1 MKKVIFFMLFVNILF
16 ANVVTIISGEVT
28 SSHIEQGEVTDY
40 KILAS
45 AGSVVTVLLDG
56 LSDDAD
62 MSVRIGHKVQ
72 GNIYDCKSQNSG
84 TKSESCS
91 VTLPKRAELY
101 IRVHGYKPTN
111 YNLKAVETVSNIT
124 ELTSNIAVSG
134 SVQQN
139 ETKFY
144 KIAGVT
150 GSTLDSL
157 ISNLSADADLYV
169 RVGEKPTGSLYD
181 CKSSNSRKN
190 DDSCSITVDKNQ
202 DVYIAVY
209 GYKAASYDVKATL
222 TQQQNSASKIFI
234 IGDSTV
240 YNETLGNV
248 GWGSKLN
255 LYMKNPNNVY
265 NRAREGASSKSFLID
280 SASHHDWSTMKN
292 IMQNANLLNPAYLFI
307 QFGHNDEKEGYRHT
321 ETGRDNSYYTYLKT
335 YIDTAR
341 NLGITPV
348 LITPVN
354 RLYKNKR
361 THGEY
366 PQTMKD
372 LAEDE
377 NVLLLDLEY
386 KSFVEYN
393 KYPNDQVLQNFFAYS
408 GRTHF
413 NAEGAKVVAG
423 WVKELI
429 CNSNEDT
436 LCSQFK

>member
-16 ANVVTIISGEVT
+16 AKVVSITSGEVV
-28 SSHIEQGEVTDY
+28 SSHIAQGAVSDY

-45 AGSVVTVLLDG
+45 AGSEVTVLLDG

-62 MSVRIGHKVQ
+62 ISVRIGHKVQ
-72 GNIYDCKSQNSG
+72 GKKYDCKSQKSG

-91 VTLPKRAELY
+91 VTLPKRAEVY
-101 IRVHGYKPTN
+101 IRVHGRKASN
-111 YNLKAVETVSNIT
+111 FNLKAVETVNNIRA
-124 ELTSNIAVSG
+124 LTSGVALSD
-134 SVQQN
+134 SVKQN

-144 KIAGVT
+144 KIAGVR
-150 GSTLDSL
+150 GATLDSL
-157 ISNLSADADLYV
+157 ITNLSADADLYV
-169 RVGEKPTGSLYD
+169 RVGQKPTESVYD
-181 CKSSNSRKN
+181 CRSVNSRKN

-202 DVYIAVY
+202 DVYIGVY
-209 GYKAASYDVKATL
+209 GYQSTNYEVKATL
-222 TQQQNSASKIFI
+222 NQQQNSGSKIFI

-240 YNETLGNV
+240 YNETPGNV

-255 LYMKNPNNVY
+255 TYMKNSSNVY
-265 NRAREGASSKSFLID
+265 NRAREGASSKSFMID

-292 IMQNANLLNPAYLFI
+292 IMRNANLLNPAYLFI
-307 QFGHNDEKEGYRHT
+307 QFGHNDEKQGYRHT
-321 ETGRDNSYYTYLKT
+321 EPGRDNTYYTHLKT

-341 NLGITPV
+341 DLGITPV

-393 KYPNDQVLQNFFAYS
+393 KYPNNQALVDFFAYS

-429 CNSNEDT
+429 CDSDEDT

>member
-1 MKKVIFFMLFVNILF
+1 MLFVNILF
-16 ANVVTIISGEVT
+16 ANVVTITSGEVT

-62 MSVRIGHKVQ
+62 IFVRIGHKVQ
-72 GNIYDCKSQNSG
+72 GKIYDCKSQKSG
-84 TKSESCS
+84 TKSEICS
-91 VTLPKRAELY
+91 VTLPKRAEVY
-101 IRVHGYKPTN
+101 IRVYGYRASN
-111 YNLKAVETVSNIT
+111 FNLKAVEAVNNIRT
-124 ELTSNIAVSG
+124 LTSGVAVSD
-134 SVQQN
+134 SVKQN

-144 KIAGVT
+144 KIAGVR
-150 GSTLDSL
+150 GATLDAL

-169 RVGEKPTGSLYD
+169 RVGQKPTESLYD
-181 CKSSNSRKN
+181 CRSVKSRKN
-190 DDSCSITVDKNQ
+190 NDSCSISVDKNQ
-202 DVYIAVY
+202 DVYIGVY

-222 TQQQNSASKIFI
+222 TQQQNLASKIFI

-240 YNETLGNV
+240 YNETPGNV

-255 LYMKNPNNVY
+255 THMKNSNNVY
-265 NRAREGASSKSFLID
+265 NRARAGASSKSFLID
-280 SASHHDWSTMKN
+280 SASHHDWSTVKN
-292 IMQNANLLNPAYLFI
+292 MMQNANLLNPAYLFI
-307 QFGHNDEKEGYRHT
+307 QFGHNDEKQGYRHT
-321 ETGRDNSYYTYLKT
+321 ETGRDNSYYTYLKS

-393 KYPNDQVLQNFFAYS
+393 KYPNNQALRDFFAYS